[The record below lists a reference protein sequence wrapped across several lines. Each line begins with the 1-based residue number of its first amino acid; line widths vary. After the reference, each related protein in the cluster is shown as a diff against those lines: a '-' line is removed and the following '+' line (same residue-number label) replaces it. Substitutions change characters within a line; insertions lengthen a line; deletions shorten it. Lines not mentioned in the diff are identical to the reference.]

1 VDLNRFIAERKA
13 HWKAL
18 ESLLETVERD
28 GLRHLSEQEARE
40 FGRLYRQASSD
51 LNQAQTQ
58 TSNAEILRYLNS
70 LVARSYR
77 QIYSGRAIR
86 PSEIL
91 RFYIWGFPCLV
102 RENLRAILLAAVTFL
117 VGCVFGFGAGYFDP
131 SAGLFLLPQQF
142 QELQKPL
149 DEATEGAVLPTEV
162 SAAFSSRI
170 MTNNIKVSFTA
181 FALGITFGLG
191 TFAVLFYNGV
201 ILGII
206 GAQFLRWQLSL
217 RFWATILPHGV
228 MELTAIFIAGGAG
241 YLLGGALLAP
251 GERTRRNALVEGG
264 KKAIRLIL
272 GIIPLLVL
280 AGVIEGFVSPLR
292 ILPPWLK
299 LVFAAATG
307 IFLLCYFFLNEW
319 IADLLSIGRRE
330 ASPPRECSYADRS
343 KRGAPRSRRL

>member
-1 VDLNRFIAERKA
+1 M
-13 HWKAL
+13 
-18 ESLLETVERD
+18 
-28 GLRHLSEQEARE
+28 
-40 FGRLYRQASSD
+40 
-51 LNQAQTQ
+51 
-58 TSNAEILRYLNS
+58 
-70 LVARSYR
+70 
-77 QIYSGRAIR
+77 
-86 PSEIL
+86 
-91 RFYIWGFPCLV
+91 
-102 RENLRAILLAAVTFL
+102 
-117 VGCVFGFGAGYFDP
+117 GCVFGFGAGYFDP
-131 SAGLFLLPQQF
+131 STGLFLLPQQF

-149 DEATEGAVLPTEV
+149 DEAAEGAVLPTEA
-162 SAAFSSRI
+162 SATFSSRI

-191 TFAVLFYNGV
+191 TFAVLFYNGA

-217 RFWATILPHGV
+217 RFWALILPHGV

-264 KKAIRLIL
+264 KRAIRLIL

-280 AGVIEGFVSPLR
+280 AGIIEGFVSPLR
-292 ILPPWLK
+292 ILPHGLK

-319 IADLLSIGRRE
+319 IADLLTIGGRE
-330 ASPPRECSYADRS
+330 ATPPRESSYTARS
-343 KRGAPRSRRL
+343 KRGAPRSRRR